1 MIGSDYMKKIFY
13 EDELNDDFA
22 ATQGIKT
29 KPLPK
34 DYKWIHTSRLWNFF
48 ADILYYL
55 IAYPLVKIFNTFVV
69 GLRIKNKRVIKKL
82 KTGCFLYSNHTQ
94 HIDPLIS
101 ATVSGWGHRT
111 YFMAGND
118 AFSIRGLSYLVAM
131 LGAMPLGYDIASMK
145 KMLQTVSKRI
155 HENAC
160 ITIYPEAHIW
170 PYYTGIRPFKSAS
183 FAYPVALNA
192 PVVAS
197 VVTYRKR
204 HWPFRCF
211 FRHPAITVYCS
222 DPMYANPTLSKK
234 AAKEDLRN
242 RVYDWMKETADKYST
257 YEFWHYEKKNVSE

>member
-1 MIGSDYMKKIFY
+1 MKKIFY

-34 DYKWIHTSRLWNFF
+34 DYKWIHKSRLWNFF

-55 IAYPLVKIFNTFVV
+55 IAYPIVKLFNTFVV
-69 GLRIKNKRVIKKL
+69 GLRVKNKGVIRKL
-82 KTGCFLYSNHTQ
+82 KTGCFMYSNHTQ

-111 YFMAGND
+111 YFMAGH
-118 AFSIRGLSYLVAM
+118 LVAM

-222 DPMYANPTLSKK
+222 DPMYANPVLSKK

-242 RVYDWMKETADKYST
+242 RVYDWMKGTAEKYST
-257 YEFWHYEKKNVSE
+257 YEFWHYEKKADLK

>member
-1 MIGSDYMKKIFY
+1 MKTIYY

-34 DYKWIHTSRLWNFF
+34 NYKWIHKSKLWNFF
-48 ADILYYL
+48 ADILYFL
-55 IAYPLVKIFNTFVV
+55 IVYPLVKIFNTFIV
-69 GLRIKNKRVIKKL
+69 GLRIKNKKVIKKL

-111 YFMAGND
+111 YFIAGND
-118 AFSIRGLSYLVAM
+118 AFSITGLRHLVDM
-131 LGAMPLGYDIASMK
+131 LGAMPIGYDIASMK
-145 KMLQTVSKRI
+145 KMIHTVTKRI
-155 HENAC
+155 QEKSC

-170 PYYTGIRPFKSAS
+170 PYYVGIRPFKSAS

-204 HWPFRCF
+204 HWPFRLF
-211 FRHPAITVYCS
+211 FRSPAITVYCS
-222 DPMYANPTLSKK
+222 NPMYANPTLSKK
-234 AAKEDLRN
+234 SAKEELRN
-242 RVYDWMKETADKYST
+242 RVFHWMTETAQKYST
-257 YEFWHYEKKNVSE
+257 YEFWRYEKKEHV